1 MLKMQGCQDPLSP
14 LKVIKL
20 IIINDAKKSSVL
32 CLAIIF
38 IYLVFRRG
46 IDSLHFQHSSKK
58 LKQCLMNHLSL
69 KVSYYL
75 T

>member
-20 IIINDAKKSSVL
+20 ILINAAKKSSVL

-38 IYLVFRRG
+38 IYLFFRRG
-46 IDSLHFQHSSKK
+46 IGSLHFQY
-58 LKQCLMNHLSL
+58 N
-69 KVSYYL
+69 
-75 T
+75 

>member
-1 MLKMQGCQDPLSP
+1 MQGCQDPLSP

-20 IIINDAKKSSVL
+20 ILINDAKKSSVL

-46 IDSLHFQHSSKK
+46 IGSLHFQYS
-58 LKQCLMNHLSL
+58 
-69 KVSYYL
+69 
-75 T
+75 